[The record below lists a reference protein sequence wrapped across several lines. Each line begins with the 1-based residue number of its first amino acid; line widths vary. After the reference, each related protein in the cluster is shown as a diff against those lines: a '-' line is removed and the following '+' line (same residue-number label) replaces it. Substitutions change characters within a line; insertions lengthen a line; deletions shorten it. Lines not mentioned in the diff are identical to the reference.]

1 MTKYQEKAIETLKNA
16 FFKYYSYGRPETREF
31 KEIHVE
37 EWDETGTVY
46 VRLEVG
52 QIGDEGTLAECFC
65 RDTTA
70 VCVGKRGGYFSYRE
84 FSNKKCTLNL
94 LEAITWGFHCRQLRE
109 KRLKKEE
116 A

>member
-1 MTKYQEKAIETLKNA
+1 MTKYQEKAIETLKNE
-16 FFKYYSYGRPETREF
+16 FFKYYSNRKPQNYEF
-31 KEIHVE
+31 KEVHVE
-37 EWDETGTVY
+37 EWEDTETVY

-70 VCVGKRGGYFSYRE
+70 VCIGKKGGYFSYRE
-84 FSNKKCTLNL
+84 SSSKKCSLSL
-94 LEAITWGFHCRQLRE
+94 LQAITWGFHCEQLRK
-109 KRLKKEE
+109 KRMNKKE